1 MPTRKRRTKARPR
14 LTPRQRQCLV
24 LVAKGKTD
32 RQVGRTLRIS
42 GETVHKHVESI
53 KKAYRARSR
62 MQLVI
67 RALVVREITLHE
79 IA

>member
-1 MPTRKRRTKARPR
+1 
-14 LTPRQRQCLV
+14 V

-32 RQVGRTLRIS
+32 RQVGRKLRIS

-53 KKAYRARSR
+53 KKLYRARSR

-67 RALVVREITLHE
+67 RALVLRELTLREI
-79 IA
+79 A